1 MPTLRDIMTN
11 GGVST
16 QEERD
21 AIANALLEYNLRA
34 NEGGTASQMVQD
46 SDFIRGAAEGPINEQ
61 MAQTFQTPTERGIMD
76 RVAWGADIGEQGG
89 VAGPMALIPP
99 IAYEGVKALAPGILG
114 AIGKVLP
121 QGETMAPEEGVTS
134 PASLANIS
142 ALISG
147 YMAGR
152 SKK

>member
-1 MPTLRDIMTN
+1 MPTLKDIMTT

-16 QEERD
+16 QEEQN

-34 NEGGTASQMVQD
+34 ARGGTAGQMVQD
-46 SDFIRGAAEGPINEQ
+46 SDFIRGAAEGPINERL
-61 MAQTFQTPTERGIMD
+61 AQEFQTPTERGILD
-76 RVAWGADIGEQGG
+76 RTAWGADIGEQGG
-89 VAGPMALIPP
+89 IAGPLALIPP
-99 IAYEGVKALAPGILG
+99 MAYEGVKAVAPGILG

-121 QGETMAPEEGVTS
+121 QGEAMATKEGVTS

-152 SKK
+152 ARK